1 MSNLNFEI
9 KEIENKLKPHEVYS
23 LFKDEI
29 NSIFLDS
36 SKEDSEFSLYSFIG
50 LNPFKKFSSK
60 GNEIFIDE
68 KLVLGDPFEKL
79 EELILEYKI
88 NYNSE
93 IPFLGGAMGCYI
105 CFLISQIKYYY
116 IIIK

>member
-36 SKEDSEFSLYSFIG
+36 SKEDSEFSLYS
-50 LNPFKKFSSK
+50 
-60 GNEIFIDE
+60 
-68 KLVLGDPFEKL
+68 V
-79 EELILEYKI
+79 
-88 NYNSE
+88 
-93 IPFLGGAMGCYI
+93 
-105 CFLISQIKYYY
+105 
-116 IIIK
+116 